1 MSVITESLDSLAL
14 SPAQIRAN
22 LAMFPLLRS
31 TAFDAD
37 YLVLDEALKRE
48 SARVTEVSEGGSVP
62 ELAFENSGD
71 LAVLLLDGE
80 ELVGAR
86 QNRVLNTTVLVGG
99 KRKIVIPVSCVEQG
113 RWGYQSREFAS
124 ADRTLFATA
133 RAKKTQRV
141 SESLRAN
148 GSYRS
153 DQGEV
158 WDDIAMKSAAFAT
171 RSDTGAMSD
180 VFEQAKPRLDDFVT
194 ALRPVPGQCGALFA
208 IDGQLVGLELFDSAQ
223 TFAHYLPKLV
233 RSYAMDAM
241 DAVDKPQA
249 VAEEPTALAARTFLS
264 AVGALP
270 GEAFP
275 AVGEGQQIRLE
286 GAALVGSALLHH
298 ERVLHLAAFKA
309 EDSRRPRMHVLP
321 AGARRLLRERRNH
334 AQFD

>member
-1 MSVITESLDSLAL
+1 MSLITESLDSLAL
-14 SPAQIRAN
+14 SPAQLWAN

-31 TAFDAD
+31 AAFEAD

-80 ELVGAR
+80 ELIGAR

-99 KRKIVIPVSCVEQG
+99 KCKIVIPVSCVEQG
-113 RWGYQSREFAS
+113 RWGYNSREFAS

-158 WDDIAMKSAAFAT
+158 WDDIATKSAAFAT

-194 ALRPVPGQCGALFA
+194 ALRAVPDQCGALFA
-208 IDGQLVGLELFDSAQ
+208 IDGRPVGLELFDSAQ

-233 RSYAMDAM
+233 RSYAMDA
-241 DAVDKPQA
+241 VDKPQPVTERPA
-249 VAEEPTALAARTFLS
+249 EVAAQAFLS
-264 AVGALP
+264 EVRAAP

-286 GAALVGSALLHH
+286 GAAIVGSALLHRD
-298 ERVLHLAAFKA
+298 RVLHLAAFNA
-309 EDSRRPRMHVLP
+309 EASGRPRMHTLS
-321 AGARRLLRERRNH
+321 AGARRLLHERRNRT
-334 AQFD
+334 QFE

>member
-1 MSVITESLDSLAL
+1 MSLITESLDSLAL
-14 SPAQIRAN
+14 SPAQIWAN

-113 RWGYQSREFAS
+113 RWRYESREFAS

-158 WDDIAMKSAAFAT
+158 WDDIATKSAAFAT

-233 RSYAMDAM
+233 RSYAMDA
-241 DAVDKPQA
+241 VDNPQP
-249 VAEEPTALAARTFLS
+249 VAERPTEIGARTFL
-264 AVGALP
+264 AEVGALP
-270 GEAFP
+270 GQAFP

-286 GAALVGSALLHH
+286 GAALVGSALIHH

-309 EDSRRPRMHVLP
+309 EDSRRPRMQP
-321 AGARRLLRERRNH
+321 MSAGARRLLRERRNH